1 MTVRTVPVVD
11 VKLTGLMPLLT
22 FRLAKHLSL
31 PLSMTAGRIQN
42 LLKLVL
48 LERSAVSVGA
58 RKAKVYRG
66 AARSRALRALGR
78 TLTRALKKHGK
89 DTVQQLE
96 RLLRK
101 KSCET
106 DHRAGGATDVGTI
119 QTLISL
125 KDVGAMIPAC
135 ILKT

>member
-1 MTVRTVPVVD
+1 
-11 VKLTGLMPLLT
+11 
-22 FRLAKHLSL
+22 
-31 PLSMTAGRIQN
+31 MTAGRIQN
-42 LLKLVL
+42 LLNPVP
-48 LERSAVSVGA
+48 LESSTVSVEE
-58 RKAKVYRG
+58 RKAKVPRG

-106 DHRAGGATDVGTI
+106 DHWAGGSTDVGTI
-119 QTLISL
+119 RTLISL